1 MRLTPTPWPVSAL
14 PTIKTYP
21 LPGPFHGM
29 SFIYGKPDPPGIY
42 VINVDGT
49 GEMPLGPW
57 PWEQINGVNTNLMR
71 TSPDG
76 STILYTL
83 QNDMQRDIAS
93 IWTMKPDGSQKTL
106 LVDSTGPFEAGNC
119 FPEDAIWS
127 PDGAQIAYR
136 ILCLTK
142 GEAGE
147 ITGYRQLWVMGQD
160 GKNPHLVS
168 EDPQLSYI
176 SGGDLAHV
184 FRWLGNG
191 YIYFA
196 TDLPGTS
203 GGDLFAV
210 NPEGGQVYRLLD
222 GVDSLGLYSTLS
234 PDGVHIA
241 VPPDNPLEL
250 TLRKAGFNTV
260 SSGVYGQTWSADGKR
275 LVYRD
280 QAGTWLREVASGE
293 TRLLF
298 PYSPGEPPHIQGLSP
313 DGRYLALQS
322 DLGILILDL
331 EKEDNQPILAVKD
344 SLDPASGWWTVDFQ
358 TWLPLP

>member
-1 MRLTPTPWPVSAL
+1 MRVFS
-14 PTIKTYP
+14 
-21 LPGPFHGM
+21 
-29 SFIYGKPDPPGIY
+29 
-42 VINVDGT
+42 
-49 GEMPLGPW
+49 
-57 PWEQINGVNTNLMR
+57 
-71 TSPDG
+71 
-76 STILYTL
+76 ILSHHPKL
-83 QNDMQRDIAS
+83 A
-93 IWTMKPDGSQKTL
+93 
-106 LVDSTGPFEAGNC
+106 
-119 FPEDAIWS
+119 
-127 PDGAQIAYR
+127 
-136 ILCLTK
+136 
-142 GEAGE
+142 

-222 GVDSLGLYSTLS
+222 GVDPLGLYSTLS

-298 PYSPGEPPHIQGLSP
+298 PYSPGEDRKSTRLNSSHGYISYAVFFLKKNYDLKRPWNSP
-313 DGRYLALQS
+313 TKLAGSQRS
-322 DLGILILDL
+322 
-331 EKEDNQPILAVKD
+331 PRC
-344 SLDPASGWWTVDFQ
+344 PT
-358 TWLPLP
+358 TT